1 MTTEATSLTVR
12 WVRPSYD
19 GGSAL
24 IGYLVEVVNDTQGT
38 VMKRSTSS
46 SSREVQVPN
55 LQKNTSYTVRVYA
68 KNRVSFGKAAEIF
81 VKTKFVGGYDCDIY
95 VS

>member
-12 WVRPSYD
+12 WVPPSYD

-24 IGYLVEVVNDTQGT
+24 IGYLVEVVNGTQGIL
-38 VMKRSTSS
+38 MNRSTSS
-46 SSREVQVPN
+46 SRDVQVPN
-55 LQKNTSYTVRVYA
+55 LQKNTIYTVRVYA

-95 VS
+95 AS